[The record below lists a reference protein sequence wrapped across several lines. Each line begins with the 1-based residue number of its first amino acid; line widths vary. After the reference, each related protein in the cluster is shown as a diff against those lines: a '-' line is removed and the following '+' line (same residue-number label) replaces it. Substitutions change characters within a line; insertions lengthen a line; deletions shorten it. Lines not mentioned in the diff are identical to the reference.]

1 MGLIAKLLTAP
12 VTGPVKAGWWVL
24 ERIIEEAEAELYDEQ
39 RIVAELRAIAE
50 QVERGEISEDEHAAA
65 EEILLDRLAESRY
78 RRAGGEVE

>member
-1 MGLIAKLLTAP
+1 MGLIFKLLTAP

-39 RIVAELRAIAE
+39 RIVAELRTITA

-65 EEILLDRLAESRY
+65 EEILLDRLAEARF
-78 RRAGGEVE
+78 RRTTGDTG